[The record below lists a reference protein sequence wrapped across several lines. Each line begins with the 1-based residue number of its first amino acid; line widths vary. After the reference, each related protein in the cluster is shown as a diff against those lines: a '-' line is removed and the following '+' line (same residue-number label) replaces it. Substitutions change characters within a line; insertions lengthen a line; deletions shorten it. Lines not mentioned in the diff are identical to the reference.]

1 MNALS
6 DLANRDYPDRPGV
19 YIWKD
24 TENTPIYVG
33 KARNLR
39 NRLRSYFTGGKD
51 IKTRF
56 LLDRAADVELIV
68 TATEYE
74 ALLLENNLIKRWRP
88 KYNITLKDGKTYPV
102 IRITADEFPR
112 VFRTRR
118 IVFDGSEYFGPYP
131 KPQQIDTYLR
141 LIEKYFPLRR
151 CRGPLK
157 GRTAPCLN
165 YHMGRCSAPCARKID
180 REGYARIVEEV
191 RALLSGRSRELVR
204 DLKQK
209 MKDASEALDFERA
222 AVLRDQVAAIEEVSE
237 GQSVERIEGGD
248 RDYVA
253 HVAAPAAGEGAAA
266 ADGAAAPGVPD
277 GAATTGPEGATSI
290 AAPPGGAIL
299 VVLQVRGGKLIGK
312 EVFRIGEWG
321 LEEESFSQF
330 LADHYAGVRTFPEE
344 VLVDFPVDEES
355 LSAYLCELAGRPVAV
370 RMPLRGRHTEMIA
383 LARENAREEL
393 ARAVRSVEKDQALER
408 LARDLGL
415 EHPPRR
421 IEGFDI
427 AHLEG
432 QDTVAS
438 LVSFLD
444 GRPDRKQ
451 YRIFNMRS
459 LHGRV
464 DDFESIREAVARRY
478 TKVLNEGLER
488 PDLVLIDGGKG
499 QLSAAVGVLEGL
511 GLDAIPVAGLAK
523 KKEEVYVPGREE
535 PLAIDGDSPGL
546 RILQAVRDESHRFAT
561 TRHKLKRGK
570 RVSLSLLEGVHGIGA
585 ARSRRL
591 MEAFGSLDKVLE
603 ATPEEIAAKAGM
615 PRETAARLLVSLAGR
630 RAAGSRPPVN

>member
-6 DLANRDYPDRPGV
+6 DLASHDYPDRPGV

-24 TENTPIYVG
+24 AESTPIYVG
-33 KARNLR
+33 KARSLR
-39 NRLRSYFTGGKD
+39 NRLRSYFAGGRD

-56 LLDRAADVELIV
+56 LLERAADIELIV

-157 GRTAPCLN
+157 GRSAPCLN
-165 YHMGRCSAPCARKID
+165 YHMGRCSAPCALKID
-180 REGYARIVEEV
+180 REGYARIVDEV

-204 DLKQK
+204 ELKQK
-209 MKDASEALDFERA
+209 MKDTSEALDFERA

-248 RDYVA
+248 WDYVA
-253 HVAAPAAGEGAAA
+253 HVAGPAAAPVPATEGAAA
-266 ADGAAAPGVPD
+266 GESAA
-277 GAATTGPEGATSI
+277 EGATV
-290 AAPPGGAIL
+290 
-299 VVLQVRGGKLIGK
+299 VVLQVRGGKLLGK

-321 LEEESFSQF
+321 PEEESFSQF
-330 LADHYAGVRTFPEE
+330 LSDHYAGVRTFPEE
-344 VLVDFPVDEES
+344 VLVDSPVDEES
-355 LSAYLCELAGRPVAV
+355 LSAYLRELAGRPVAV
-370 RMPLRGRHTEMIA
+370 RMPQRGRHAEMIA

-393 ARAVRSVEKDQALER
+393 ARAARSVEKDAALER

-415 EHPPRR
+415 DPPLRR
-421 IEGFDI
+421 IEGFDV

-438 LVSFLD
+438 MVSFLD

-451 YRIFNMRS
+451 YRIFNIRS
-459 LHGRV
+459 LRQGAV

-478 TKVLNEGLER
+478 TRVLNEG
-488 PDLVLIDGGKG
+488 
-499 QLSAAVGVLEGL
+499 
-511 GLDAIPVAGLAK
+511 
-523 KKEEVYVPGREE
+523 
-535 PLAIDGDSPGL
+535 
-546 RILQAVRDESHRFAT
+546 
-561 TRHKLKRGK
+561 
-570 RVSLSLLEGVHGIGA
+570 
-585 ARSRRL
+585 
-591 MEAFGSLDKVLE
+591 
-603 ATPEEIAAKAGM
+603 
-615 PRETAARLLVSLAGR
+615 
-630 RAAGSRPPVN
+630 

>member
-1 MNALS
+1 LNALS
-6 DLANRDYPDRPGV
+6 DLASRDYPDRPGV

-24 TENTPIYVG
+24 ADNTPIYVG
-33 KARNLR
+33 KARSLA
-39 NRLRSYFTGGKD
+39 NRLRTYFAGGRD

-74 ALLLENNLIKRWRP
+74 ALLLENNLIKKWRP

-141 LIEKYFPLRR
+141 LIERYFPLRR

-157 GRTAPCLN
+157 QRSAPCLN

-180 REGYARIVEEV
+180 REGYARIVDEV
-191 RALLSGRSRELVR
+191 RALLSGRSRDLVR
-204 DLKQK
+204 DLKRK

-237 GQSVERIEGGD
+237 GQHVEQIEGGD

-253 HVAAPAAGEGAAA
+253 HLTGPAAPADAAA
-266 ADGAAAPGVPD
+266 AAPE
-277 GAATTGPEGATSI
+277 AATI
-290 AAPPGGAIL
+290 
-299 VVLQVRGGKLIGK
+299 VVLQVRGGKLLGK

-321 LEEESFSQF
+321 PEEESLSQF
-330 LADHYAGVRTFPEE
+330 IFDHYAGVRTFPDE
-344 VLVDFPVDEES
+344 VLVDSPVDEES
-355 LSAYLCELAGRPVAV
+355 LSAYLRGLAGRPVAV
-370 RMPLRGRHTEMIA
+370 RTPQRGRHAEMIA
-383 LARENAREEL
+383 LARENAREEM
-393 ARAVRSVEKDQALER
+393 ARAARSVEKDAALER

-438 LVSFLD
+438 MVSFLD

-451 YRIFNMRS
+451 YRIFNIRS
-459 LHGRV
+459 LRAGAV
-464 DDFESIREAVARRY
+464 DDFESIREVVARRY
-478 TKVLNEGLER
+478 TKVLNEALER

-499 QLSAAVGVLEGL
+499 QLSAAVGALEGL
-511 GLDAIPVAGLAK
+511 GLVGLPVAGLAK

-535 PLAIDGDSPGL
+535 PLAIDPDSPGL

-570 RVSLSLLEGVHGIGA
+570 RVSLSLLEGVSGIGA

-603 ATPEEIAAKAGM
+603 ATPEEIAARTAM
-615 PRETAARLLVSLAGR
+615 PRQTAARLLVSLAGR
-630 RAAGSRPPVN
+630 RAAARGEAPPAP

>member
-1 MNALS
+1 MNALP
-6 DLANRDYPDRPGV
+6 DLASRDYPDRPGV

-24 TENTPIYVG
+24 AEGTPIYVG
-33 KARNLR
+33 KARSLKA
-39 NRLRSYFTGGKD
+39 RLRSYFAGDKD

-56 LLDRAADVELIV
+56 LLERAADIELIV

-74 ALLLENNLIKRWRP
+74 ALLLENNLIKRWQP

-131 KPQQIDTYLR
+131 KPGQIDVYLR

-157 GRTAPCLN
+157 QRSAPCLN
-165 YHMGRCSAPCARKID
+165 YHIGRCSAPCAGKID
-180 REGYARIVEEV
+180 REGYARIIEEV

-204 DLKQK
+204 ELRQK
-209 MKDASEALDFERA
+209 MKEASERLEFERA
-222 AVLRDQVAAIEEVSE
+222 ATLRDQVAAIEEVSE
-237 GQSVERIEGGD
+237 GQHVERIDGGD
-248 RDYVA
+248 LDYVA
-253 HVAAPAAGEGAAA
+253 HVEGPQ
-266 ADGAAAPGVPD
+266 DT
-277 GAATTGPEGATSI
+277 AT
-290 AAPPGGAIL
+290 L
-299 VVLQVRGGKLIGK
+299 VVLQVREGKLLGK
-312 EVFRIGEWG
+312 EVFRLAEWG
-321 LEEESFSQF
+321 PEEESLSQF
-330 LADHYAGVRTFPEE
+330 LSHHYAGVRTFPEE
-344 VLVDFPVDEES
+344 VLVDSPVDEES
-355 LSAYLCELAGRPVAV
+355 LSAYLRELASRPVAV
-370 RMPLRGRHTEMIA
+370 RMPQRGRHAEMIA

-393 ARAVRSVEKDQALER
+393 ARAARSAEKDAALAR

-415 EHPPRR
+415 EQPPRR

-438 LVSFLD
+438 MVSFLD

-451 YRIFNMRS
+451 YRIFNIRS
-459 LHGRV
+459 LNGAV
-464 DDFESIREAVARRY
+464 DDFESIREVVARRY
-478 TKVLNEGLER
+478 TKVLNEGFER

-499 QLSAAVGVLEGL
+499 QLSAAVGVLESL
-511 GLDAIPVAGLAK
+511 GLVGIPVAGLAK
-523 KKEEVYVPGREE
+523 KKEEVFVPGRDE

-561 TRHKLKRGK
+561 TRHKQKRGK
-570 RVSLSLLEGVHGIGA
+570 RVSLSLLEGVPGIGT

-591 MEAFGSLDKVLE
+591 MQAYGSIEKVLE

-630 RAAGSRPPVN
+630 RAAERVATPPVTPDS

>member
-6 DLANRDYPDRPGV
+6 DLASRDYPDRPGV
-19 YIWKD
+19 YLWKD
-24 TENTPIYVG
+24 AEGRPIYVG
-33 KARNLR
+33 KARSLA
-39 NRLRSYFTGGKD
+39 NRLRTYFAGARD
-51 IKTRF
+51 LKTRF
-56 LLDRAADVELIV
+56 LLERAADLELIV

-88 KYNITLKDGKTYPV
+88 KYNISLKDGKTYPV
-102 IRITADEFPR
+102 IRITADEYPR

-118 IVFDGSEYFGPYP
+118 IVFDGSEYFGPFP

-151 CRGPLK
+151 CRGPL
-157 GRTAPCLN
+157 RQRSAPCLN

-180 REGYARIVEEV
+180 RQGYARIVDEV
-191 RALLSGRSRELVR
+191 RALLSGRSRELLR
-204 DLKQK
+204 DLAQK
-209 MKDASEALDFERA
+209 MKEASERLDFERA
-222 AVLRDQVAAIEEVSE
+222 AVLRDQIAAIEEVTES
-237 GQSVERIEGGD
+237 QVVERIEGGD

-253 HVAAPAAGEGAAA
+253 HVAGPATAAEPTAAAGGAPGAAPAE
-266 ADGAAAPGVPD
+266 PET
-277 GAATTGPEGATSI
+277 ATI
-290 AAPPGGAIL
+290 

-312 EVFRIGEWG
+312 EVFRLGAWGDDGES
-321 LEEESFSQF
+321 LSQF

-344 VLVDFPVDEES
+344 VLVDSPVDEEG
-355 LSAYLCELAGRPVAV
+355 LSAFLRDLAGRPVAV
-370 RMPLRGRHTEMIA
+370 RMPQRGRHAEMIA
-383 LARENAREEL
+383 LARENAREET
-393 ARAVRSVEKDQALER
+393 ARAARSVEKEAALER
-408 LARDLGL
+408 LAADLSL

-451 YRIFNMRS
+451 YRIYNIRS
-459 LHGRV
+459 LRQGAV
-464 DDFESIREAVARRY
+464 DDYESIREVVARRY
-478 TKVLNEGLER
+478 TKVLNEALEL

-499 QLSAAVGVLEGL
+499 QLAAAVGVLESL
-511 GLDAIPVAGLAK
+511 GLVELPVAGLAK
-523 KKEEVYVPGREE
+523 KKEEVYLPGREE
-535 PLAIDGDSPGL
+535 PLVIERDSPGL

-570 RVSLSLLEGVHGIGA
+570 RVSLSLLEGVPGIGA
-585 ARSRRL
+585 SRSRRL
-591 MEAFGSLDKVLE
+591 MEAFGSLEAVLA
-603 ATPEEIAAKAGM
+603 ATPEEIAARAGM

-630 RAAGSRPPVN
+630 RAAARGGPSDSTGSRGAEP

>member
-1 MNALS
+1 LNPLS
-6 DLANRDYPDRPGV
+6 DLASRDYPGRPGV

-24 TENTPIYVG
+24 AAGGPIYVG
-33 KARNLR
+33 KARNLA
-39 NRLRSYFTGGKD
+39 NRLRTYFAGGRD

-56 LLDRAADVELIV
+56 LLERAADLELIV

-74 ALLLENNLIKRWRP
+74 ALLLENNLIKQWRP

-102 IRITADEFPR
+102 IRITADDFPR

-131 KPQQIDTYLR
+131 KPGQIDIYLR

-157 GRTAPCLN
+157 QRSAPCLN
-165 YHMGRCSAPCARKID
+165 FHMGRCSAPCARKID
-180 REGYARIVEEV
+180 REGYARIVDEV

-204 DLKQK
+204 ELKRK
-209 MKDASEALDFERA
+209 MKEASEGLDFERA
-222 AVLRDQVAAIEEVSE
+222 AVLRDQVAAIEEASE
-237 GQSVERIEGGD
+237 SQGVERLEGGD
-248 RDYVA
+248 HDYVA
-253 HVAAPAAGEGAAA
+253 HVVVPPSAGDG
-266 ADGAAAPGVPD
+266 ADGAD
-277 GAATTGPEGATSI
+277 GAVV
-290 AAPPGGAIL
+290 
-299 VVLQVRGGKLIGK
+299 VVLQVRDGKLLGK
-312 EVFRIGEWG
+312 EVFRLGEWG
-321 LEEESFSQF
+321 IDEESLSQF
-330 LADHYAGVRTFPEE
+330 LTEHYAGVRTFPDE
-344 VLVDFPVDEES
+344 VLVDSPVDEES
-355 LSAYLCELAGRPVAV
+355 LSAYLRGLAGRPVAA
-370 RMPLRGRHTEMIA
+370 RMPQRGRHAEMIA
-383 LARENAREEL
+383 LARENAREEA
-393 ARAVRSVEKDQALER
+393 ARAARGAEKDAALER
-408 LARDLGL
+408 LAHDLGL
-415 EHPPRR
+415 EGPPRR

-438 LVSFLD
+438 MVSFLD

-451 YRIFNMRS
+451 YRIFNIKA
-459 LHGRV
+459 LAPGAV
-464 DDFESIREAVARRY
+464 DDFASIREAVARRY
-478 TKVLNEGLER
+478 TRVLNEALDR

-499 QLSAAVGVLEGL
+499 QLSAAVGVLASL

-523 KKEEVYVPGREE
+523 KHEEVYVTGRDE

-561 TRHKLKRGK
+561 SRHKQKRGK
-570 RVSLSLLEGVHGIGA
+570 RVSLALLEGVPGIGG

-591 MEAFGSLDKVLE
+591 MTAFGSLEKVLE

-615 PRETAARLLVSLAGR
+615 PRETAARLLVSLASR
-630 RAAGSRPPVN
+630 RSRAEVPGVPAESGPAS

>member
-1 MNALS
+1 MNALP
-6 DLANRDYPDRPGV
+6 DLASRDYPDRPGV

-24 TENTPIYVG
+24 AENVPIYVG
-33 KARNLR
+33 KARSLR

-102 IRITADEFPR
+102 IRITADTFPR

-157 GRTAPCLN
+157 SRTAPCLN
-165 YHMGRCSAPCARKID
+165 YHMGRCSAPCAGKID

-204 DLKQK
+204 DLKEK
-209 MKDASEALDFERA
+209 MKEASEAREFERA

-237 GQSVERIEGGD
+237 GQSVERLEGGD

-253 HVAAPAAGEGAAA
+253 HVAGPTMPVPGAGDAAA
-266 ADGAAAPGVPD
+266 TADAAAPG
-277 GAATTGPEGATSI
+277 GATI
-290 AAPPGGAIL
+290 

-321 LEEESFSQF
+321 PEEESFSQF

-344 VLVDFPVDEES
+344 VLVDVPVDEES
-355 LSAYLCELAGRPVAV
+355 LGEYLRGLAGRPIAV
-370 RMPLRGRHTEMIA
+370 RMPQRGRHAEMIA

-393 ARAVRSVEKDQALER
+393 ARAARSVEKDAALER

-421 IEGFDI
+421 IEGFDV

-451 YRIFNMRS
+451 YRIFNIRS
-459 LHGRV
+459 LGSGKV

-478 TKVLNEGLER
+478 TKVLNDGLER

-511 GLDAIPVAGLAK
+511 GLVGIPVAGLAK

-535 PLAIDGDSPGL
+535 PLVIDGDSPGL

-570 RVSLSLLEGVHGIGA
+570 RVSLSLLEGVPGIGS

-615 PRETAARLLVSLAGR
+615 PREIAARLLVSLAGR
-630 RAAGSRPPVN
+630 RAAVRGDAGPSVTPISESR

>member
-1 MNALS
+1 LNALP
-6 DLANRDYPDRPGV
+6 DLASRDYPDCPGV

-24 TENTPIYVG
+24 AGGHPIYVG
-33 KARNLR
+33 KARSLR
-39 NRLRSYFTGGKD
+39 ARLRSYFSGGKD

-56 LLDRAADVELIV
+56 LLDRAADIELIV

-151 CRGPLK
+151 CRGPL
-157 GRTAPCLN
+157 RQRSAPCLN
-165 YHMGRCSAPCARKID
+165 YHMGRCSAPCANKID
-180 REGYARIVEEV
+180 REAYARIVDEV
-191 RALLSGRSRELVR
+191 RTLLSGRSRELVR
-204 DLKQK
+204 DLRQK
-209 MKDASEALDFERA
+209 MKEASERLDFERA
-222 AVLRDQVAAIEEVSE
+222 AVLRDQVTAIEEVSE
-237 GQSVERIEGGD
+237 GQHVERIEGGD

-253 HVAAPAAGEGAAA
+253 HAE
-266 ADGAAAPGVPD
+266 
-277 GAATTGPEGATSI
+277 GPEGTAT
-290 AAPPGGAIL
+290 L
-299 VVLQVRGGKLIGK
+299 VVLQVREGKLIGK
-312 EVFRIGEWG
+312 EVFRVAAWG
-321 LEEESFSQF
+321 PEEESFSQF
-330 LADHYAGVRTFPEE
+330 LSDHYAGVRTFPEE
-344 VLVDFPVDEES
+344 VLVDASVDEES
-355 LSAYLCELAGRPVAV
+355 LSAYFRELVGRPVAV
-370 RMPLRGRHTEMIA
+370 RMPQRGRHAEMLA

-393 ARAVRSVEKDQALER
+393 ARAARSVEKDAALER

-438 LVSFLD
+438 MVSFLD

-451 YRIFNMRS
+451 YRIFNIRS
-459 LHGRV
+459 LHGAV
-464 DDFESIREAVARRY
+464 DDFESIREVVARRY

-511 GLDAIPVAGLAK
+511 GLVGIPVAGLAK
-523 KKEEVYVPGREE
+523 KKEEVFVPDREE

-570 RVSLSLLEGVHGIGA
+570 RMSLSLLEGVPGIGS

-591 MEAFGSLDKVLE
+591 MEAFGSIGKVLE

-615 PRETAARLLVSLAGR
+615 PRETAARLLVSLAAR
-630 RAAGSRPPVN
+630 RASERSAASPSVTSTSGSR

>member
-1 MNALS
+1 LNALP
-6 DLANRDYPDRPGV
+6 DLASRDYPDRPGV

-24 TENTPIYVG
+24 AEGTPIYVG
-33 KARNLR
+33 KARSLKA
-39 NRLRSYFTGGKD
+39 RLRSYFAGGKD

-56 LLDRAADVELIV
+56 LLDRAADIELIV

-131 KPQQIDTYLR
+131 KPGQIDVYLR

-157 GRTAPCLN
+157 QRSAPCLN
-165 YHMGRCSAPCARKID
+165 YHMGRCSAPCAGKID

-204 DLKQK
+204 ELRQK
-209 MKDASEALDFERA
+209 MKEASERLDFERA
-222 AVLRDQVAAIEEVSE
+222 ATLRDQVAAIEEVSE
-237 GQSVERIEGGD
+237 GQHVERIDGGD
-248 RDYVA
+248 LDYVA
-253 HVAAPAAGEGAAA
+253 HVE
-266 ADGAAAPGVPD
+266 
-277 GAATTGPEGATSI
+277 GPEETAT
-290 AAPPGGAIL
+290 L
-299 VVLQVRGGKLIGK
+299 VVLQVREGKLLGK
-312 EVFRIGEWG
+312 EVFRIAEWG
-321 LEEESFSQF
+321 PEEESLSQF
-330 LADHYAGVRTFPEE
+330 LSHHYAGVRTFPEE
-344 VLVDFPVDEES
+344 VLVDAPVDEES
-355 LSAYLCELAGRPVAV
+355 LSAYLRELAGRPVAV
-370 RMPLRGRHTEMIA
+370 RMPPRGRHAEMIA

-393 ARAVRSVEKDQALER
+393 ARAARSAEKDAALAR

-415 EHPPRR
+415 EQPPRR

-438 LVSFLD
+438 MVSFLD

-451 YRIFNMRS
+451 YRIFNIRS
-459 LHGRV
+459 LNGAV
-464 DDFESIREAVARRY
+464 DDYESIREVVARRY

-499 QLSAAVGVLEGL
+499 QLSAAVGVLERL
-511 GLDAIPVAGLAK
+511 GFVGIPVAGLAK
-523 KKEEVYVPGREE
+523 KKEEVFVPGRDE

-561 TRHKLKRGK
+561 TRHKQKRGK
-570 RVSLSLLEGVHGIGA
+570 RVSLSLLEGVPGIGS

-591 MEAFGSLDKVLE
+591 MEAFGSIEKVLE
-603 ATPEEIAAKAGM
+603 ATPEQIAAKAGM

-630 RAAGSRPPVN
+630 RAAERAAAPPVTPDS

>member
-1 MNALS
+1 
-6 DLANRDYPDRPGV
+6 
-19 YIWKD
+19 
-24 TENTPIYVG
+24 
-33 KARNLR
+33 
-39 NRLRSYFTGGKD
+39 
-51 IKTRF
+51 
-56 LLDRAADVELIV
+56 
-68 TATEYE
+68 
-74 ALLLENNLIKRWRP
+74 
-88 KYNITLKDGKTYPV
+88 
-102 IRITADEFPR
+102 
-112 VFRTRR
+112 
-118 IVFDGSEYFGPYP
+118 
-131 KPQQIDTYLR
+131 
-141 LIEKYFPLRR
+141 
-151 CRGPLK
+151 
-157 GRTAPCLN
+157 
-165 YHMGRCSAPCARKID
+165 MGRCSAPCAGKID
-180 REGYARIVEEV
+180 REGYARIVDEV

-237 GQSVERIEGGD
+237 SQSVERIEGGD

-253 HVAAPAAGEGAAA
+253 HVAGPSAAAVPAAEGAAA
-266 ADGAAAPGVPD
+266 GESAA
-277 GAATTGPEGATSI
+277 EGATSI
-290 AAPPGGAIL
+290 AAALGGAIL
-299 VVLQVRGGKLIGK
+299 VVLQVRGGKLLGK

-321 LEEESFSQF
+321 PEEESFSQF
-330 LADHYAGVRTFPEE
+330 LSDHYAGVRTFPEE
-344 VLVDFPVDEES
+344 VLVDSPVDEES
-355 LSAYLCELAGRPVAV
+355 LSAYLRELAGRPVAV
-370 RMPLRGRHTEMIA
+370 RMPQRGRHAEMIA

-393 ARAVRSVEKDQALER
+393 ARAARSVEKDAALER

-415 EHPPRR
+415 EHSPRR

-438 LVSFLD
+438 MVSFLD

-451 YRIFNMRS
+451 YRIFNIRS
-459 LHGRV
+459 LDRGKV

-499 QLSAAVGVLEGL
+499 QLSAAVGVLESL

-570 RVSLSLLEGVHGIGA
+570 RVSLSLLEGVPGIGTT
-585 ARSRRL
+585 RSRRL

-630 RAAGSRPPVN
+630 RQREG

>member
-1 MNALS
+1 LNALP
-6 DLANRDYPDRPGV
+6 DLASRDYPDRPGV

-24 TENTPIYVG
+24 TEGTPIYVG
-33 KARNLR
+33 KARSLA
-39 NRLRSYFTGGKD
+39 NRLRTYFAGGKD

-56 LLDRAADVELIV
+56 LLERAADIELIV

-102 IRITADEFPR
+102 IRITAEEFPR

-131 KPQQIDTYLR
+131 KPQQIDTYLK

-157 GRTAPCLN
+157 PRSAPCLN
-165 YHMGRCSAPCARKID
+165 YHIGRCSAPCARKID
-180 REGYARIVEEV
+180 REGYARIVDEV
-191 RALLSGRSRELVR
+191 RELLSGRSRELVR
-204 DLKQK
+204 DVKQK
-209 MKDASEALDFERA
+209 MKDASERQEFERA
-222 AVLRDQVAAIEEVSE
+222 AVLRDQIAAIEAVTE
-237 GQSVERIEGGD
+237 GQHVERIEGGD

-253 HVAAPAAGEGAAA
+253 HVEG
-266 ADGAAAPGVPD
+266 PD
-277 GAATTGPEGATSI
+277 ESATI
-290 AAPPGGAIL
+290 

-321 LEEESFSQF
+321 PREESCSQF
-330 LADHYAGVRTFPEE
+330 LSDHYAGVRTFPEE
-344 VLVDFPVDEES
+344 ILVDSPVDGS
-355 LSAYLCELAGRPVAV
+355 LSAYLGELAGRPVAV
-370 RMPLRGRHTEMIA
+370 RMPQRGRHAEMIA

-393 ARAVRSVEKDQALER
+393 ARAARSLEKDQALER

-421 IEGFDI
+421 IEGFDV

-438 LVSFLD
+438 MVSFLD

-451 YRIFNMRS
+451 YRIFNIRT
-459 LHGRV
+459 LAKGAV

-478 TKVLNEGLER
+478 TKVLNDGLER

-499 QLSAAVGVLEGL
+499 QLSAAVGVLETL
-511 GLDAIPVAGLAK
+511 GLVGLPVASLAK
-523 KKEEVYVPGREE
+523 KKEEVFVPGREE

-570 RVSLSLLEGVHGIGA
+570 RVSLSLLEGVPGIGA

-591 MEAFGSLDKVLE
+591 MEAFVSLDKVLE
-603 ATPEEIAAKAGM
+603 ATPEEIAARAGM
-615 PRETAARLLVSLAGR
+615 PRQTAARLLVSLAGR
-630 RAAGSRPPVN
+630 RYKES

>member
-1 MNALS
+1 LNALS

-24 TENTPIYVG
+24 AENTPIYVG

-191 RALLSGRSRELVR
+191 RALLSGRSRDLVR
-204 DLKQK
+204 ELKQK
-209 MKDASEALDFERA
+209 MQNASETLDFERA
-222 AVLRDQVAAIEEVSE
+222 VVLRDQVAAIEEVSE
-237 GQSVERIEGGD
+237 GQSVERIDGGD
-248 RDYVA
+248 LDYVA
-253 HVAAPAAGEGAAA
+253 HVAGPAAPVPGAGDTAPAANAA
-266 ADGAAAPGVPD
+266 
-277 GAATTGPEGATSI
+277 S
-290 AAPPGGAIL
+290 GGAIL
-299 VVLQVRGGKLIGK
+299 VVLQVREGKLIGK

-321 LEEESFSQF
+321 PEEESFSQF
-330 LADHYAGVRTFPEE
+330 LTDHYAGVRTFPEE
-344 VLVDFPVDEES
+344 VLVDSPVDEES
-355 LSAYLCELAGRPVAV
+355 LSAYLRELAGRPVAV
-370 RMPLRGRHTEMIA
+370 RMPQRGRHAEMIA

-393 ARAVRSVEKDQALER
+393 ARAARSVEKDAALER

-438 LVSFLD
+438 MVSFLD

-451 YRIFNMRS
+451 YRIFNIRS

-570 RVSLSLLEGVHGIGA
+570 RVSLSLLEGVPGIGT

-591 MEAFGSLDKVLE
+591 METFGSLDKVLE

-630 RAAGSRPPVN
+630 RAAGIRPSAP

>member
-1 MNALS
+1 LNALS
-6 DLANRDYPDRPGV
+6 DLATRDYPDRPGV

-24 TENTPIYVG
+24 AENTPIYVG

-56 LLDRAADVELIV
+56 LLERAADVELIV

-191 RALLSGRSRELVR
+191 RALLSGRSRDLVR
-204 DLKQK
+204 ELKQK
-209 MKDASEALDFERA
+209 MKNASETLDFERA

-237 GQSVERIEGGD
+237 SQSVERIDGGD
-248 RDYVA
+248 LDYVA
-253 HVAAPAAGEGAAA
+253 HVAGPA
-266 ADGAAAPGVPD
+266 
-277 GAATTGPEGATSI
+277 TGPEGATSI
-290 AAPPGGAIL
+290 AAVPGSAIL
-299 VVLQVRGGKLIGK
+299 VVLQVREGKLIGK

-321 LEEESFSQF
+321 PEEESFSQF
-330 LADHYAGVRTFPEE
+330 LTDHYAGVRTFPEE
-344 VLVDFPVDEES
+344 VLVDSPVDEES
-355 LSAYLCELAGRPVAV
+355 LSAYLRERSGRPVAV
-370 RMPLRGRHTEMIA
+370 RMPQRGRHAEMIA

-393 ARAVRSVEKDQALER
+393 ARAARSVEKDAALER

-438 LVSFLD
+438 MVSFLD

-451 YRIFNMRS
+451 YRIFNIRS
-459 LHGRV
+459 LGSGTV

-570 RVSLSLLEGVHGIGA
+570 RVSLSLLEGVHGIGTT
-585 ARSRRL
+585 RSRRL
-591 MEAFGSLDKVLE
+591 METFGSLDKVLE

-630 RAAGSRPPVN
+630 RAASSAR

>member
-1 MNALS
+1 M
-6 DLANRDYPDRPGV
+6 
-19 YIWKD
+19 
-24 TENTPIYVG
+24 
-33 KARNLR
+33 
-39 NRLRSYFTGGKD
+39 
-51 IKTRF
+51 
-56 LLDRAADVELIV
+56 
-68 TATEYE
+68 
-74 ALLLENNLIKRWRP
+74 
-88 KYNITLKDGKTYPV
+88 
-102 IRITADEFPR
+102 
-112 VFRTRR
+112 FRTRR

-157 GRTAPCLN
+157 ARSAPCLN
-165 YHMGRCSAPCARKID
+165 YHMGRCSAPCAGKID

-191 RALLSGRSRELVR
+191 RALLSGRSRDLVR

-209 MKDASEALDFERA
+209 MRSASESLDFERA

-237 GQSVERIEGGD
+237 NQSVERIDGGD

-253 HVAAPAAGEGAAA
+253 HVAGPAAAPAAGAA
-266 ADGAAAPGVPD
+266 ADGGAPS
-277 GAATTGPEGATSI
+277 A
-290 AAPPGGAIL
+290 PGGAIL
-299 VVLQVRGGKLIGK
+299 VVLQVREGKLIGK

-321 LEEESFSQF
+321 PEEESFSQF
-330 LADHYAGVRTFPEE
+330 LTGHYAGVRTFPEE
-344 VLVDFPVDEES
+344 VLVDSPVDEES
-355 LSAYLCELAGRPVAV
+355 LSAYLRELAGRPVAV
-370 RMPLRGRHTEMIA
+370 RMPQRGRHAEMIA
-383 LARENAREEL
+383 LARENAREEA
-393 ARAVRSVEKDQALER
+393 ARAARSVEKDAALER

-438 LVSFLD
+438 MVSFLD

-451 YRIFNMRS
+451 YRIFNIRS
-459 LHGRV
+459 LHGTV

-488 PDLVLIDGGKG
+488 PDLVLIDGGRG

-523 KKEEVYVPGREE
+523 KKEEVYMPGREE

-570 RVSLSLLEGVHGIGA
+570 RVSLSLLEGVPGIG
-585 ARSRRL
+585 
-591 MEAFGSLDKVLE
+591 
-603 ATPEEIAAKAGM
+603 T
-615 PRETAARLLVSLAGR
+615 ARLLPFRRGRLEYEVDIPASAREPQLAVLLKPDSSGTDSSERVCGSSGLIACARSCVTSKAIRGCPVCVTNPTIPVSPTFNRCPAAIIRLPASPVAAARIAYSPRSSTSMSTCRWYFPTGFRLNCWSPTDSTTAFGTIESLTSCAIRAG
-630 RAAGSRPPVN
+630 

>member
-1 MNALS
+1 LNPLS
-6 DLANRDYPDRPGV
+6 DLASRDYPDRPGV

-24 TENTPIYVG
+24 AGGVPIYVG
-33 KARNLR
+33 KARSLAS
-39 NRLRSYFTGGKD
+39 RLRTYFAGARD

-56 LLDRAADVELIV
+56 LLERAADLELIV

-88 KYNITLKDGKTYPV
+88 KYNINLKDGKTYPV
-102 IRITADEFPR
+102 IRITAEDFPR

-118 IVFDGSEYFGPYP
+118 VVFDGSEYFGPYP
-131 KPQQIDTYLR
+131 KPQQIDIYLR

-157 GRTAPCLN
+157 QRSAPCLN

-191 RALLSGRSRELVR
+191 RALLSGRSRDLVR
-204 DLKQK
+204 DLKRK
-209 MKDASEALDFERA
+209 MKEAAEGLDFERA
-222 AVLRDQVAAIEEVSE
+222 AVLRDQVAAIEEVTE
-237 GQSVERIEGGD
+237 AQSVERIEGGD
-248 RDYVA
+248 QDYVA
-253 HVAAPAAGEGAAA
+253 HVAAASAPGAER
-266 ADGAAAPGVPD
+266 AAPG
-277 GAATTGPEGATSI
+277 AER
-290 AAPPGGAIL
+290 AAPGAESAVV
-299 VVLQVRGGKLIGK
+299 VVLQVRGGKLLGK
-312 EVFRIGEWG
+312 EVFRLDAWG
-321 LEEESFSQF
+321 SDEESLSQF
-330 LADHYAGVRTFPEE
+330 LADYYAGVRTFPDE
-344 VLVDFPVDEES
+344 VLVDASVDEES
-355 LSAYLCELAGRPVAV
+355 LSTYLRERAGRPVAV
-370 RMPLRGRHTEMIA
+370 RVPQRGRHAEMIA
-383 LARENAREEL
+383 LARENAREEV
-393 ARAVRSVEKDQALER
+393 ARAARSAEKDAALER

-415 EHPPRR
+415 EGPPRR

-438 LVSFLD
+438 MVSFLD

-451 YRIFNMRS
+451 YRIFNIRA
-459 LHGRV
+459 LEPGAV
-464 DDFESIREAVARRY
+464 DDFASIREAVARRY
-478 TKVLNEGLER
+478 TRVLNEGLDR

-499 QLSAAVGVLEGL
+499 QISAAVGVLAGL

-523 KKEEVYVPGREE
+523 KHEEVYAPGREE

-561 TRHKLKRGK
+561 SRHKQKRGK
-570 RVSLSLLEGVHGIGA
+570 RVSLSLLEGVPGIGG

-591 MEAFGSLDKVLE
+591 MIAFGSLEKVLE
-603 ATPEEIAAKAGM
+603 ATPEEIAAKSGM
-615 PRETAARLLVSLAGR
+615 PRETAARLLVSLSAR
-630 RAAGSRPPVN
+630 RAAERGEAPEG